1 MRGSVIPQAP
11 FCFRMHPCSYGK
23 DSLVWN
29 EYDDEDDDFISR
41 SQVKREA
48 EAAQVVGERLI
59 TLRQEQL
66 EQLDLPE
73 KLYDAVILAKRL
85 DSNGAIRRQKQ
96 YIGKIM
102 RTIELEPI
110 QAQLDD
116 WDGRNRAD
124 NAKFHQLERWR
135 ERLLVDDNAL
145 GDLMKTYPE
154 LDMQHTRTLIRNARK
169 EQAASKPPKSSREL
183 FQYLRTLADI

>member
-1 MRGSVIPQAP
+1 MR
-11 FCFRMHPCSYGK
+11 PCSDGK
-23 DSLVWN
+23 DNLVWN
-29 EYDDEDDDFISR
+29 NYDDEDDGIISK
-41 SQVKREA
+41 SQIKREA

-73 KLYDAVILAKRL
+73 KLYEAVILAKRL

-183 FQYLRTLADI
+183 FQYLRTLADASNRFNIGKLQPIV

>member
-11 FCFRMHPCSYGK
+11 FCFRMHPYSYGK

-66 EQLDLPE
+66 DQLDLPE

-85 DSNGAIRRQKQ
+85 DANGAIRRQKQ

-110 QAQLDD
+110 QAKLDD
-116 WDGRNRAD
+116 WDGRNRED

-135 ERLLVDDNAL
+135 ERLLADDSAV

-169 EQAASKPPKSSREL
+169 EQTASKPPKSSREL

>member
-1 MRGSVIPQAP
+1 M
-11 FCFRMHPCSYGK
+11 
-23 DSLVWN
+23 WN

-96 YIGKIM
+96 
-102 RTIELEPI
+102 
-110 QAQLDD
+110 
-116 WDGRNRAD
+116 
-124 NAKFHQLERWR
+124 
-135 ERLLVDDNAL
+135 
-145 GDLMKTYPE
+145 
-154 LDMQHTRTLIRNARK
+154 
-169 EQAASKPPKSSREL
+169 
-183 FQYLRTLADI
+183 

>member
-1 MRGSVIPQAP
+1 M
-11 FCFRMHPCSYGK
+11 
-23 DSLVWN
+23 WN

-124 NAKFHQLERWR
+124 NARFHQLERWR

-154 LDMQHTRTLIRNARK
+154 LDMQHIRTLIRNARK